1 MNNIFNKK
9 ILFLL
14 FFFILI
20 ILIVYLF
27 EILIPF
33 FFGLLIAYLLDPLVD
48 YLEENKIKRGIATT
62 IILFL
67 FFLII
72 LILCFLI
79 FPILSI
85 QLKSFLIEFPIVINT
100 LNQKINFIIEYL
112 QKKAL
117 QESSSDLLN
126 NILPNFS
133 NLITGFLKN
142 IVSSSLAVFNIITII
157 LVTPIVS
164 WYFLKD
170 WDDILINLNS
180 LLSSKQ
186 KKTVH

>member
-1 MNNIFNKK
+1 MNNILNKN
-9 ILFLL
+9 IIYLI
-14 FFFILI
+14 FFFTSSILI
-20 ILIVYLF
+20 YYLID
-27 EILIPF
+27 ILIPF
-33 FFGLLIAYLLDPLVD
+33 LVGLLVAYLLDPLVD
-48 YLEENKIKRGIATT
+48 YFEENKVKRSIATT
-62 IILFL
+62 IVLFF

-85 QLKSFLIEFPIVINT
+85 QLKSFLIEFPTVIST
-100 LNQKINFIIEYL
+100 VNQKLNLVIEYL
-112 QKKAL
+112 QKKAF
-117 QESSSDLLN
+117 EDINSDLLN

-170 WDDILINLNS
+170 WDNILINLNS
-180 LLSSKQ
+180 LLPSK
-186 KKTVH
+186 KKKNY

>member
-9 ILFLL
+9 VLFFL
-14 FFFILI
+14 FFFILG
-20 ILIVYLF
+20 ILLVYLI
-27 EILIPF
+27 ELLIPF
-33 FFGLLIAYLLDPLVD
+33 LAGLLIAYLLDPFVD
-48 YLEENKIKRGIATT
+48 YLEENKIHRAIATT
-62 IILFL
+62 IILFF

-85 QLKSFLIEFPIVINT
+85 QLKSFLIEFPIVIDT
-100 LNQKINFIIEYL
+100 LNQKINLIIEYL

-117 QESSSDLLN
+117 QESSSDFLN

-157 LVTPIVS
+157 FYVKT
-164 WYFLKD
+164 FLKTKFVK
-170 WDDILINLNS
+170 N
-180 LLSSKQ
+180 KFF
-186 KKTVH
+186 